1 MSLWSRIAN
10 VFRGARLSGEIDEEL
25 ETHIAEAIEQGR
37 DPAEARRAFGSPL
50 RQRERSRD
58 VKIMAWL
65 DSLRADAVFGW
76 RQLRKKKAASAAA
89 ILSLALAMGA
99 CTAAFRLI
107 DALLLRPLPVAAP
120 ERLYT
125 VAFENIGADGK
136 LNTYDSCSYPMFLR
150 LRAAVREQAESIAI
164 SYAERIDLTYGSDQE
179 TEKAYRQF
187 VSGRMFPTFGLRPT
201 LGRLLTEND
210 ELTPGAHPVA
220 VLSYDYW
227 SHRFGRDPKAIGRTF
242 RMGDDLYLIIGVTE
256 ERFTGTET
264 GTVTDVFVPMMM
276 RNARTLASS
285 SNFWLRTLVQ
295 LKPGVAAVPVHERL
309 RATFRV
315 FQEERAKGFT
325 VTPKELNDSS
335 KRSCCWSP
343 RPPDAPTC
351 SETTAGR
358 LRPSV
363 SWWHWCC

>member
-10 VFRGARLSGEIDEEL
+10 VFRGDRLSREIDEEL

-58 VKIMAWL
+58 MKIMAWL

-76 RQLRKKKAASAAA
+76 RQLRKKKTASAAA

-99 CTAAFRLI
+99 CIAAFRLI

-125 VAFENIGADGK
+125 VAFEGTGADGK
-136 LNTYDSCSYPMFLR
+136 LMTYDSCSYPMFLR
-150 LRAAVREQAESIAI
+150 MRAAVREQAESVAI
-164 SYAERIDLTYGSDQE
+164 SYAERVDLTFGSDQE
-179 TEKAYRQF
+179 MEKTYRQF
-187 VSGRMFPTFGLRPT
+187 VSGWMFRSFGLRPA

-210 ELTPGAHPVA
+210 DFTQGAHPVA
-220 VLSYDYW
+220 VLSHDYW
-227 SHRFGRDPKAIGRTF
+227 ARRFGRDPKAIGRTF
-242 RMGDDLYLIIGVTE
+242 RMGDELYQIVGVTE

-264 GTVTDVFVPMMM
+264 GTVTDVFVPMAMK
-276 RNARTLASS
+276 NPRTLASS
-285 SNFWLRTLVQ
+285 NNFWLRTLVQ

-309 RATFRV
+309 RATFRAI
-315 FQEERAKGFT
+315 QEERAKGFT
-325 VTPKELNDSS
+325 ITPKELERFF
-335 KRSCCWSP
+335 KEKMLLEP
-343 RPPDAPTC
+343 AA
-351 SETTAGR
+351 AGR
-358 LRPSV
+358 SNLQRD
-363 SWWHWCC
+363 